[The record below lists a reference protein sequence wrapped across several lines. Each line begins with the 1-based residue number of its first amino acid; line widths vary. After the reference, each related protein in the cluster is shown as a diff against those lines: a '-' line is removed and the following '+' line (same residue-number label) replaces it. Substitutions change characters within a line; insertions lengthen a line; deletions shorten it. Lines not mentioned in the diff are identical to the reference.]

1 MIEADQLTKR
11 YGALTAIEEVTFR
24 VEDGEVLAF
33 LGPNGAGKT
42 TTMRILTGSLPA
54 TSGRVR
60 VAGYDIDESPLE
72 VKRRIGYLPETL
84 PLYPEMT
91 VTEYLRYVA
100 RIKGVGRAGVR
111 PAVDHA
117 VERCALGQVR
127 GRLIGNLSR
136 GYRQRVGLA
145 QALIHDPPVLVL
157 DEPTGGL
164 DPKQIIEIREL
175 IKTLAGAHTVILST
189 HILPEAT
196 AICQRVIIIH
206 KGRVVAVDTPER
218 LAAQLRGAEQ
228 VKVALRR
235 PTAALR
241 EALAALPGVLRVA
254 PDGVAAAYG
263 EGAATW
269 LIDCERGQDVR
280 EAAAR
285 LIVNADGGLVEL
297 SAMAMSLEEVFL
309 QLTTDAADR
318 AGASAPDGHH
328 APSPEQPSEQAPD
341 HDVIELGESGEAGP
355 TDAEDAA

>member
-1 MIEADQLTKR
+1 MIEADLLTKR
-11 YGALTAIEEVTFR
+11 YGSLTAIEQVTFR

-100 RIKGVGRAGVR
+100 RIKGVSRSGLRQ
-111 PAVDHA
+111 AVGQA
-117 VERCALGQVR
+117 LERCALGQVR

-235 PTAALR
+235 PTDAVR
-241 EALAALPGVLRVA
+241 HALATLPGVLKVTPQETVTA
-254 PDGVAAAYG
+254 HG
-263 EGAATW
+263 EGAAVW

-280 EAAAR
+280 EAVAS
-285 LIVNADGGLVEL
+285 LVVNANGGLVEL
-297 SAMAMSLEEVFL
+297 SAVAMSLEEVFL
-309 QLTTDAADR
+309 QLTTDASDR
-318 AGASAPDGHH
+318 AGAPAPDGHP
-328 APSPEQPSEQAPD
+328 ASSLALPSEPP
-341 HDVIELGESGEAGP
+341 VEPRSSGAGM
-355 TDAEDAA
+355 TDAGGAA

>member
-1 MIEADQLTKR
+1 MIEVDQLTKR
-11 YGALTAIEEVTFR
+11 YGSLTAIDAVTFR
-24 VEDGEVLAF
+24 VEAGEVLAF

-42 TTMRILTGSLPA
+42 TTMRILAGALPA
-54 TSGRVR
+54 TSGHAR

-72 VKRRIGYLPETL
+72 VKQRIGYLPETL

-100 RIKGVGRAGVR
+100 RIKGVGRRGLR
-111 PAVDHA
+111 PAIDQA

-145 QALIHDPPVLVL
+145 QALIHDPPVLIL

-206 KGRVVAVDTPER
+206 QGRVMAVDTPER
-218 LAAQLRGAEQ
+218 LATQLRGSAQ
-228 VKVALRR
+228 VRVALRR
-235 PTAALR
+235 PTAALQ
-241 EALAALPGVLRVA
+241 AAIAEVPGVLAVSPAA
-254 PDGVAAAYG
+254 P
-263 EGAATW
+263 EGAAHDGEPVVW
-269 LIDCERGQDVR
+269 LIDCGRDSDVR
-280 EAAAR
+280 EAVAR
-285 LIVNADGGLVEL
+285 LIVGADGGLVEL
-297 SAMAMSLEEVFL
+297 SATAMSLEEVFL
-309 QLTTDAADR
+309 QLTTDAPDR
-318 AGASAPDGHH
+318 AARADGGSPDGHAGHPTEH
-328 APSPEQPSEQAPD
+328 APAQPSQPSPQPLPQSSKD
-341 HDVIELGESGEAGP
+341 AG
-355 TDAEDAA
+355 